1 MIQLS
6 EHKLANWRGNLAR
19 LLALTALALCL
30 GCSGVSSVDGS
41 GSGLSQQECASFQ
54 ALLLDPRFQ
63 TVGDRESVWR
73 YRQHTGER
81 TFFRWQFVRE
91 TVFFYVSPTG

>member
-6 EHKLANWRGNLAR
+6 ERKLAKWRGKLAK

-41 GSGLSQQECASFQ
+41 GSGLSQKECASFQ
-54 ALLLDPRFQ
+54 ALLLDLGFKQWVIVRAFGATDSTLASDLSQLYPR
-63 TVGDRESVWR
+63 RAR
-73 YRQHTGER
+73 
-81 TFFRWQFVRE
+81 
-91 TVFFYVSPTG
+91 